1 MSEEAPKYGV
11 TAICESA
18 NASGSQIG
26 GGHYT
31 KLAIQ
36 PMEYSMRN
44 GLNACQHSVIKYVTR
59 YKDKGGIEDLRKVRH
74 CIDLLIQYEIDKN
87 DCNLG

>member
-26 GGHYT
+26 GDHYT

-59 YKDKGGIEDLRKVRH
+59 YKDKGGIEDLRKARH
-74 CIDLLIQYEIDKN
+74 CIDLLIQYETENN

>member
-1 MSEEAPKYGV
+1 MESEARYGV
-11 TAICESA
+11 TAICEPSDA
-18 NASGSQIG
+18 FGTQIG
-26 GGHYT
+26 GAHYT

-59 YKDKGGIEDLRKVRH
+59 YKSKGGVEDLRKARH
-74 CIDLLIQYEIDKN
+74 CIDLLIQYETENNCANK
-87 DCNLG
+87 G